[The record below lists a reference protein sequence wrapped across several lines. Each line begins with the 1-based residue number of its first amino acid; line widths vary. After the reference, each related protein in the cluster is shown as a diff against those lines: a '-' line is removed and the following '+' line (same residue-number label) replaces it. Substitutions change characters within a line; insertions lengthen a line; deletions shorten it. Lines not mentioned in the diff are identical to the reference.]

1 MQKLVA
7 NPKAL
12 GIFGYSFLEQNANK
26 IQGSKVD
33 GVVPAYESIS
43 DGSYPI
49 SRSLFFYVKKAH
61 AGTIPGITEFV
72 AAFTDEKA
80 WGDRGYLAKKG
91 LIALPKAER
100 AEVAAA
106 AKAMTPMAKPD

>member
-1 MQKLVA
+1 M
-7 NPKAL
+7 
-12 GIFGYSFLEQNANK
+12 
-26 IQGSKVD
+26 
-33 GVVPAYESIS
+33 
-43 DGSYPI
+43 
-49 SRSLFFYVKKAH
+49 
-61 AGTIPGITEFV
+61 